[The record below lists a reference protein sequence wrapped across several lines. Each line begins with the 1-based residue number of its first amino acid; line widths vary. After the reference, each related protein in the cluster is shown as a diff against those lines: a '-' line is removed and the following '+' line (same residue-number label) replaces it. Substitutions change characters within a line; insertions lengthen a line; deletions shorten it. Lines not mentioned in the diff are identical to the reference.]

1 MSVTALHTLYAV
13 DVDPITEANAV
24 FVDQVNTFSIDPAL
38 QSILQS
44 GDGQVDPTFV
54 AVMAQSPRL
63 RFTSTALA
71 TILAEV
77 SSAFLTSGIKIDS
90 DGTHDG
96 LEAFFHQITEGGT
109 RTAGA
114 NHIKMTIN
122 EGLLIPRPLNAA
134 QGGVASLDLEAVIG
148 YDGTNEPVVIATGQ
162 SLIGTPAVGE
172 IFTLGPVSLNG
183 TTINGVQ
190 SIAYDPG
197 LQIITQSGDGQVWPT
212 FVAIMSRRPRLV
224 INTVDVGVFSTFGL
238 DGTAQ
243 SATDSVAYLRKI
255 AEGGTRVADGTA
267 EHIKLTFDDG
277 IIYCGPISG
286 SQGQVLGAQLVLEP
300 TYDGTNAIVVI
311 DAASAIT

>member
-1 MSVTALHTLYAV
+1 MSVTLLHTLYAV
-13 DVDPITEANAV
+13 DVDPVTEANAV
-24 FVDQVNTFSIDPAL
+24 LVDQVNDFSIDPAL
-38 QSILQS
+38 QSILQA

-77 SSAFLTSGIKIDS
+77 SSAFLISGIKIDS
-90 DGTHDG
+90 DVTHDG
-96 LEAFFHQITEGGT
+96 LEAWFQKITEGGT

-122 EGLLIPRPLNAA
+122 EGLLAPLALNAQ
-134 QGGVASLDLEAVIG
+134 QGAPATLGLEAVVG
-148 YDGTNEPVVIATGQ
+148 YDGTNEPVVIATSQ
-162 SLIGTPAVGE
+162 SLVGTPAVGE
-172 IFTLGPVSLNG
+172 LFTLGPVALNG

-190 SIAYDPG
+190 SIAYDAG
-197 LQIITQSGDGQVWPT
+197 LQILAQSGDGQVWPT
-212 FVAIMSRRPRLV
+212 FIAIMSRRPRLV

-243 SATDSVAYLRKI
+243 SVTDSVAYLRKI
-255 AEGGTRVADGTA
+255 AEGGTRELDATA

-277 IIYCGPISG
+277 IIYCGPIQG
-286 SQGQVLGAQLVLEP
+286 SQGQVLGAQLILEP
-300 TYDGTNAIVVI
+300 TYDGTNAIVVV
-311 DAASAIT
+311 DTASAIT